1 MMMLA
6 GSAAAVLA
14 GGMAG
19 QAMAQPA
26 AANTPATAP
35 AAVPGNILLGDWTG
49 AFGGVP
55 PWDKIRPALFP
66 EAFQFGIDEQRREY
80 LAIANNPAPPT
91 FANTIEAM
99 EKAGQRLGRVQA
111 VFGVYDSNLSS
122 PEVQAIDK
130 EWSPKLTAAND
141 EIILN
146 RPLFQRVET
155 LYNNRASLGLDAK
168 QTRLLERT
176 YEYFVRNGAKLDDQQ
191 KAQLSAINQK
201 LSSAFTE
208 FNTRLLADEGTFTR
222 ASEAEMRG
230 VSQDVKDA
238 AAATAKEKGLP
249 AGTYAIRN
257 TRSAVEPVLTF
268 GDNRAL
274 RRRVWQAFAGT
285 RSGFRTEPFPSISRE
300 PMPPVMASTA
310 GWAAPPWIG
319 RAIWRWATAS

>member
-14 GGMAG
+14 GSMAG

-155 LYNNRASLGLDAK
+155 LYTNRASLNLDAK
-168 QTRLLERT
+168 QTRLLVELRTVAHEKFVGALERSST
-176 YEYFVRNGAKLDDQQ
+176 SSRRR
-191 KAQLSAINQK
+191 
-201 LSSAFTE
+201 SSAKSTSSSPP
-208 FNTRLLADEGTFTR
+208 L
-222 ASEAEMRG
+222 S
-230 VSQDVKDA
+230 
-238 AAATAKEKGLP
+238 
-249 AGTYAIRN
+249 
-257 TRSAVEPVLTF
+257 RSSTSDCWPT
-268 GDNRAL
+268 
-274 RRRVWQAFAGT
+274 RRRT
-285 RSGFRTEPFPSISRE
+285 PPRTKPR
-300 PMPPVMASTA
+300 
-310 GWAAPPWIG
+310 
-319 RAIWRWATAS
+319 